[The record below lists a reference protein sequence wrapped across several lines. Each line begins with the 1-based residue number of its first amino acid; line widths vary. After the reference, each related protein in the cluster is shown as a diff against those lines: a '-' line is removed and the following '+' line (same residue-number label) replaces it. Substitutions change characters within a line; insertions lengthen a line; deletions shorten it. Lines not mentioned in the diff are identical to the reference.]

1 MFFKGPEV
9 LKLSRHVQLLDKY
22 FVDQQRHIRL
32 RGDRVCVQTV
42 FRKAGL
48 VGLGLLGPVAL
59 ASNLWWST
67 QPNWTF
73 WQFPP
78 AETYQWLPKLYGLRA
93 GTGSWTYTLP
103 GFPHLSSSS
112 ESVTHNWDN
121 SLIPIHTTAFQTRDH
136 SVVRGCPLA
145 HQDLDIVGRIYWWI
159 QCFLLTTYW
168 QPFQERIVMST
179 FSMVYIWLDTIKV

>member
-59 ASNLWWST
+59 ASNL
-67 QPNWTF
+67 
-73 WQFPP
+73 
-78 AETYQWLPKLYGLRA
+78 
-93 GTGSWTYTLP
+93 
-103 GFPHLSSSS
+103 
-112 ESVTHNWDN
+112 
-121 SLIPIHTTAFQTRDH
+121 
-136 SVVRGCPLA
+136 
-145 HQDLDIVGRIYWWI
+145 
-159 QCFLLTTYW
+159 
-168 QPFQERIVMST
+168 
-179 FSMVYIWLDTIKV
+179 